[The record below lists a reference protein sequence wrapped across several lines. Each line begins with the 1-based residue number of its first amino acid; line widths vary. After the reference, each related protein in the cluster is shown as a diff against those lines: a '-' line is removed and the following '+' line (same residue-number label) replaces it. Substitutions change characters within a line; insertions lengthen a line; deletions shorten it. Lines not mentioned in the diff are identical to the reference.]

1 MRKLVSMILALSM
14 LLSVVAIPAMAET
27 TETDWSKKD
36 KIKITWTTYYTAP
49 PAEDAV
55 IIKKIESRK

>member
-27 TETDWSKKD
+27 TETDWSKCLP
-36 KIKITWTTYYTAP
+36 TTLH
-49 PAEDAV
+49 
-55 IIKKIESRK
+55 